1 MSLTF
6 NYTFF
11 KKYLPFTN
19 VQMMVNIVVKKKFHL
34 QNCEKYNIY
43 QHKLFCHKEE
53 EIGIVISSWFYTKK
67 KKGTHTQYLHKHKI
81 FYYYFDQKNNKL
93 LLYDG

>member
-1 MSLTF
+1 
-6 NYTFF
+6 
-11 KKYLPFTN
+11 
-19 VQMMVNIVVKKKFHL
+19 MMVNIVVKKKFHL

-67 KKGTHTQYLHKHKI
+67 KKRYPYPVFTQA
-81 FYYYFDQKNNKL
+81 
-93 LLYDG
+93 